1 MEGSWQTS
9 CRLRVLALI
18 GGCFHGF
25 FGFWKP
31 NGNGCQDAPRNSD
44 TDTHTHTH
52 SHTHTHLLRA
62 QRVSRQSKSPK
73 QSMSPRSHVDAARQ
87 QHCKTRMRVLSGL
100 RFQGS
105 GWYRDLKTSNWEPS
119 APSARQARHASA
131 SSAVRPSCGQVQ
143 GLSNF
148 CFCYTS

>member
-1 MEGSWQTS
+1 MADQLPTS
-9 CRLRVLALI
+9 RSRVDRGLLPRLLRVWETQWQWVP
-18 GGCFHGF
+18 GCAA
-25 FGFWKP
+25 
-31 NGNGCQDAPRNSD
+31 QLRYR
-44 TDTHTHTH
+44 HTHTH

-73 QSMSPRSHVDAARQ
+73 QSMSPRTHVDAARQ